1 MKLQTHE
8 FWEGSKLAKTISHR
22 LDTWIH
28 TPTAYLKAF
37 TIKVSYNKREMKRYS
52 NYSRNIFKP
61 SLLMKYDIYDIP
73 PL

>member
-1 MKLQTHE
+1 MNFERVLNLPKQFLVDLIL
-8 FWEGSKLAKTISHR
+8 GL
-22 LDTWIH
+22 H